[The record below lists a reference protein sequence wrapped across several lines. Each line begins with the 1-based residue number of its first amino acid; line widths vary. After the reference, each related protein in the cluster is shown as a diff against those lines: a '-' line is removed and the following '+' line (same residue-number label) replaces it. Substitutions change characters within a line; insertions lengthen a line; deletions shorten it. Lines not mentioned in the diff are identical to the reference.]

1 MILAS
6 LSLAFACT
14 ESDETLFDRTEDHLS
29 EPVESVVQER
39 DPSLPAEPTRIGE
52 ISPSAVQGSEFI
64 QPDDFI
70 GRGYK
75 IGNTMDA
82 RNQVP
87 QVRVIPN
94 ISVIRDTV
102 MALVVQTRQRT
113 ETSEERD

>member
-29 EPVESVVQER
+29 EPVEIVVQER
-39 DPSLPAEPTRIGE
+39 DPSLPAEPTRIGG
-52 ISPSAVQGSEFI
+52 ISPSAVLGSEFI

-75 IGNTMDA
+75 IGNTILGDPENVSIPVFQRLQLKA
-82 RNQVP
+82 AYPAYFVNQSLLKLSL
-87 QVRVIPN
+87 IH
-94 ISVIRDTV
+94 I
-102 MALVVQTRQRT
+102 
-113 ETSEERD
+113 